1 MEDNWRKMT
10 ERRQSKSSSSAMLMK
25 KNRVLNRKLLEELLA
40 TREEAYLASHPQT
53 GELDIRIVRAYCRG
67 QSVVRIGME
76 THCSESTV
84 YRAIDRVRAF
94 LAGEW
99 QTAPADTF
107 FRKLRDR
114 VYAES
119 PDFGDEDA
127 SSVLELLYS
136 AFAELNNFDSHEAK
150 ELFHNIYEQ
159 LNHKPLREIDEIM
172 DSVCTLCREYEKAG
186 FTEGVKLGIR
196 LRDELCSTTI

>member
-1 MEDNWRKMT
+1 MKESRKL
-10 ERRQSKSSSSAMLMK
+10 RPDSSAMIKMGRSVNKQFMK
-25 KNRVLNRKLLEELLA
+25 ELLA
-40 TREEAYLASHPQT
+40 AREEAYLASHPQT

-84 YRAIDRVRAF
+84 YRAIDRVRAY
-94 LAGEW
+94 LEGEM
-99 QTAPADTF
+99 QSPPGEGF

-127 SSVLELLYS
+127 STVLELLYS
-136 AFAELNNFDSHEAK
+136 AFAELNNFDSQEAK

-172 DSVCTLCREYEKAG
+172 DPVCTLCREYEKAG
-186 FTEGVKLGIR
+186 FTEGVKIGIR

>member
-1 MEDNWRKMT
+1 
-10 ERRQSKSSSSAMLMK
+10 MK
-25 KNRVLNRKLLEELLA
+25 ESRKLRPDSSNMMKIGRAVNKKLLRELLA
-40 TREEAYLASHPQT
+40 AGEEAYLASHPQT

-67 QSVVRIGME
+67 QSVVHIGME

-94 LAGEW
+94 LAREGQPSPGES
-99 QTAPADTF
+99 F
-107 FRKLRDR
+107 FSKLWDR

-127 SSVLELLYS
+127 STVLELLYS
-136 AFAELNNFDSHEAK
+136 AFAELNNFDSQEAK

-172 DSVCTLCREYEKAG
+172 DPVCTLCREYEKAG
-186 FTEGVKLGIR
+186 FTEGVKIGIR
-196 LRDELCSTTI
+196 LRDELCATTI

>member
-1 MEDNWRKMT
+1 MKESRK
-10 ERRQSKSSSSAMLMK
+10 SHPDSSNMMK
-25 KNRVLNRKLLEELLA
+25 IGRTVNKKLLSELLA
-40 TREEAYLASHPQT
+40 AGEEAYLASHPQT

-67 QSVVRIGME
+67 QSVVHIGME

-94 LAGEW
+94 LAREGQPSPGES
-99 QTAPADTF
+99 F
-107 FRKLRDR
+107 FSKLRDR

-127 SSVLELLYS
+127 STVLELLYS
-136 AFAELNNFDSHEAK
+136 AFAELNNFDSQEAK

-172 DSVCTLCREYEKAG
+172 DPVCTLCREYEKAG
-186 FTEGVKLGIR
+186 FTEGVKIGIR
-196 LRDELCSTTI
+196 LRDELCATI

>member
-1 MEDNWRKMT
+1 MKESRKL
-10 ERRQSKSSSSAMLMK
+10 RPDSSAMIKMGRSVNK
-25 KNRVLNRKLLEELLA
+25 QFMNELLA
-40 TREEAYLASHPQT
+40 AGEEAYLASHPQT
-53 GELDIRIVRAYCRG
+53 GELDIRIVRAYCQG

-84 YRAIDRVRAF
+84 YRAIDRVRTF
-94 LAGEW
+94 LAGEG
-99 QTAPADTF
+99 QTVPGNNF
-107 FRKLRDR
+107 FRKLRGL

-127 SSVLELLYS
+127 STVLELLYNVYG
-136 AFAELNNFDSHEAK
+136 ELNNFDSQEAK

-172 DSVCTLCREYEKAG
+172 DPVCALCREYERVG
-186 FTEGVKLGIR
+186 FTEGVKIGIR
-196 LRDELCSTTI
+196 LRDELYAAII

>member
-1 MEDNWRKMT
+1 MKESRKS
-10 ERRQSKSSSSAMLMK
+10 RPDSSDMMK
-25 KNRVLNRKLLEELLA
+25 MGRTVNKKLLSELLA
-40 TREEAYLASHPQT
+40 AGEEAYLASHPQT

-67 QSVVRIGME
+67 QSVVHIGME

-94 LAGEW
+94 LAREGQTSPGES
-99 QTAPADTF
+99 F

-136 AFAELNNFDSHEAK
+136 AFAELNNFDSQEAK

-172 DSVCTLCREYEKAG
+172 DPVCALCREYEKAG
-186 FTEGVKLGIR
+186 FTEGVKIGIR
-196 LRDELCSTTI
+196 LRDELCATTN

>member
-1 MEDNWRKMT
+1 MKESRKS
-10 ERRQSKSSSSAMLMK
+10 RPDSSDMMK
-25 KNRVLNRKLLEELLA
+25 MGRTVNKKLLSELLA
-40 TREEAYLASHPQT
+40 AGEEAYLASHPQT

-67 QSVVRIGME
+67 QSVVHIGME

-94 LAGEW
+94 LAREGQTSPGES
-99 QTAPADTF
+99 F

-136 AFAELNNFDSHEAK
+136 AFAELNNFDSQEAK

-172 DSVCTLCREYEKAG
+172 DPVCALCREYEKAG
-186 FTEGVKLGIR
+186 FTEGVKIGIR

>member
-1 MEDNWRKMT
+1 MKESRKS
-10 ERRQSKSSSSAMLMK
+10 RPDSSDMMKMGRSVNKQLM
-25 KNRVLNRKLLEELLA
+25 NELLA
-40 TREEAYLASHPQT
+40 AKEEAYLASHPQT

-84 YRAIDRVRAF
+84 YRAIDRVRAY
-94 LAGEW
+94 LEGEM
-99 QTAPADTF
+99 QSSPGEDF

-127 SSVLELLYS
+127 STVLELLYS
-136 AFAELNNFDSHEAK
+136 AFAELNNFDSQEAK

-172 DSVCTLCREYEKAG
+172 DPVCALCREYERAG
-186 FTEGVKLGIR
+186 FTEGVKIGIR
-196 LRDELCSTTI
+196 LRDEL

>member
-1 MEDNWRKMT
+1 MKESRKSRPDSSDIIKMG
-10 ERRQSKSSSSAMLMK
+10 RRLNKRLMHEMLVAK
-25 KNRVLNRKLLEELLA
+25 
-40 TREEAYLASHPQT
+40 EEAYLASHPQT
-53 GELDIRIVRAYCRG
+53 GELDIRIVRAYCQG

-94 LAGEW
+94 LAREGQASPEN
-99 QTAPADTF
+99 DF
-107 FRKLRDR
+107 FRKLREC

-127 SSVLELLYS
+127 SSVLELLYN
-136 AFAELNNFDSHEAK
+136 AYGELNNFDSQEAK

-159 LNHKPLREIDEIM
+159 LNHKPLRELDEIM
-172 DSVCTLCREYEKAG
+172 DPVCTLCREYEKAG
-186 FTEGVKLGIR
+186 FTEGVKIGIR
-196 LRDELCSTTI
+196 LRDELCATI

>member
-1 MEDNWRKMT
+1 MEDNWRKMK
-10 ERRQSKSSSSAMLMK
+10 ES
-25 KNRVLNRKLLEELLA
+25 RKLRPDSSDMMKMGRTVNKRLLNELLA
-40 TREEAYLASHPQT
+40 AGEEAYRASHPQT
-53 GELDIRIVRAYCRG
+53 GELDIRIVRAYCQG

-94 LAGEW
+94 LAGER
-99 QTAPADTF
+99 QTSPGECF
-107 FRKLRDR
+107 FRKLQER

-127 SSVLELLYS
+127 STVLELLYS
-136 AFAELNNFDSHEAK
+136 AFAELNNFDSQEAK

-172 DSVCTLCREYEKAG
+172 DPVCTLCREYEKAG
-186 FTEGVKLGIR
+186 FTEGVKIGIR
-196 LRDELCSTTI
+196 LRDELCTTTE

>member
-1 MEDNWRKMT
+1 
-10 ERRQSKSSSSAMLMK
+10 MK
-25 KNRVLNRKLLEELLA
+25 ESRKLRPDSSDMMKIGRSVNKQLMNELLA
-40 TREEAYLASHPQT
+40 AKEEAYLASHPQT
-53 GELDIRIVRAYCRG
+53 GELDIRIIRAYCRG
-67 QSVVRIGME
+67 QSVVHIGME

-94 LAGEW
+94 LAREGQPSPGES
-99 QTAPADTF
+99 F
-107 FRKLRDR
+107 FSKLRDR

-127 SSVLELLYS
+127 STVLELLYS
-136 AFAELNNFDSHEAK
+136 AFAELNNFDSQEAK

-172 DSVCTLCREYEKAG
+172 DPVCTLCREYEKAG
-186 FTEGVKLGIR
+186 FTEGVKIGIR

>member
-1 MEDNWRKMT
+1 MKESRKS
-10 ERRQSKSSSSAMLMK
+10 RPDSSDMMKMGRSVNKQLM
-25 KNRVLNRKLLEELLA
+25 NELLA
-40 TREEAYLASHPQT
+40 AKEEAYLASHPQT

-94 LAGEW
+94 LAREGQPSPGES
-99 QTAPADTF
+99 F
-107 FRKLRDR
+107 FSKLRECI
-114 VYAES
+114 YAES

-127 SSVLELLYS
+127 SSVLELLYN
-136 AFAELNNFDSHEAK
+136 AYGELNNFDSQEAK

-172 DSVCTLCREYEKAG
+172 DPVCALCREYERAG
-186 FTEGVKLGIR
+186 FTEGVKIGIR
-196 LRDELCSTTI
+196 LRDEL

>member
-1 MEDNWRKMT
+1 MKESRKS
-10 ERRQSKSSSSAMLMK
+10 RPDSSNMMK
-25 KNRVLNRKLLEELLA
+25 IGRTVNKKLLSELLA
-40 TREEAYLASHPQT
+40 AGEEAYLASHPQT

-94 LAGEW
+94 LAREGHTSPE
-99 QTAPADTF
+99 DDF

-119 PDFGDEDA
+119 PDFGDKDA
-127 SSVLELLYS
+127 STVLELLYIAYS
-136 AFAELNNFDSHEAK
+136 ELNNFDSQEAK

-159 LNHKPLREIDEIM
+159 LNHKPLREVDEIM
-172 DSVCTLCREYEKAG
+172 DPVCALCREYEKAG
-186 FTEGVKLGIR
+186 FTEGVKIGIR

>member
-1 MEDNWRKMT
+1 MKESRKL
-10 ERRQSKSSSSAMLMK
+10 RPDSSAMIKMGRSVNK
-25 KNRVLNRKLLEELLA
+25 QFMNELLA
-40 TREEAYLASHPQT
+40 AREAAYLASHPQS

-67 QSVVRIGME
+67 QSVVHIGME

-94 LAGEW
+94 LAREG
-99 QTAPADTF
+99 QTSPENDF
-107 FRKLRDR
+107 FRKLREC

-127 SSVLELLYS
+127 STVLDLLYNTYG
-136 AFAELNNFDSHEAK
+136 ELNNFDSQGAI

-159 LNHKPLREIDEIM
+159 LNHKPLREVDEIM
-172 DSVCTLCREYEKAG
+172 DPVCALCREYERGG
-186 FTEGVKLGIR
+186 FTEGVKIGIR

>member
-1 MEDNWRKMT
+1 MKESRKS
-10 ERRQSKSSSSAMLMK
+10 RPDSSNMMK
-25 KNRVLNRKLLEELLA
+25 IGRTVNKKLLRELLA
-40 TREEAYLASHPQT
+40 AGEEAYLASHPQT

-67 QSVVRIGME
+67 QSVVHIGME

-94 LAGEW
+94 LAREGQPSPGES
-99 QTAPADTF
+99 F
-107 FRKLRDR
+107 FSKLRDR

-136 AFAELNNFDSHEAK
+136 AFAELNNFDSQEAK

-172 DSVCTLCREYEKAG
+172 DPVCTLCREYEKAG
-186 FTEGVKLGIR
+186 FTEGVKIGIR

>member
-1 MEDNWRKMT
+1 MT
-10 ERRQSKSSSSAMLMK
+10 ESRKSRPDSSAMMK
-25 KNRVLNRKLLEELLA
+25 MGRTVNKRLLSELLA
-40 TREEAYLASHPQT
+40 AGEEAYLASHPQT

-67 QSVVRIGME
+67 QSVVHIGME

-94 LAGEW
+94 LAREGQPSPGES
-99 QTAPADTF
+99 F
-107 FRKLRDR
+107 FSKLRDR

-127 SSVLELLYS
+127 STVLELLYS
-136 AFAELNNFDSHEAK
+136 AFAELNNFDSQEAK

-172 DSVCTLCREYEKAG
+172 DPVCTLCREYEKAG
-186 FTEGVKLGIR
+186 FTEGVKIGIR
-196 LRDELCSTTI
+196 LRDELCATI

>member
-1 MEDNWRKMT
+1 MKESRKL
-10 ERRQSKSSSSAMLMK
+10 RPDSSAMIKMGRSVNK
-25 KNRVLNRKLLEELLA
+25 QFMNELLA
-40 TREEAYLASHPQT
+40 AGEEAYLASHPQT

-94 LAGEW
+94 LAGEG
-99 QTAPADTF
+99 QTSPGESF

-136 AFAELNNFDSHEAK
+136 AFAELNNFDSQEAK

-172 DSVCTLCREYEKAG
+172 DPVCTLCREYEKAG
-186 FTEGVKLGIR
+186 FTEGVKIGIR
-196 LRDELCSTTI
+196 LRDELCATTN

>member
-10 ERRQSKSSSSAMLMK
+10 EKRKSQSSSSAMLMK
-25 KNRVLNRKLLEELLA
+25 KNRVLNRKLLEALLT

-67 QSVVRIGME
+67 QSVVHIGME

-99 QTAPADTF
+99 QNSPGEGF

-119 PDFGDEDA
+119 PDFGDEHA
-127 SSVLELLYS
+127 STVLELLYN
-136 AFAELNNFDSHEAK
+136 AYGELNNFDSQEAK

-159 LNHKPLREIDEIM
+159 LNHKPLREVDEIM
-172 DSVCTLCREYEKAG
+172 DPVCALCREYEKAG
-186 FTEGVKLGIR
+186 FTEGVKIGIR
-196 LRDELCSTTI
+196 LRDELCAATI

>member
-1 MEDNWRKMT
+1 MT
-10 ERRQSKSSSSAMLMK
+10 ESRKSRPDSSAMMK
-25 KNRVLNRKLLEELLA
+25 LGRTVNKKLLSELLA
-40 TREEAYLASHPQT
+40 NREEAYLASHPQT

-94 LAGEW
+94 FAGEG
-99 QTAPADTF
+99 QDSPIAAF
-107 FRKLRDR
+107 FRKLQQRI
-114 VYAES
+114 YAES

-127 SSVLELLYS
+127 STVLELLYN
-136 AFAELNNFDSHEAK
+136 AYGELNNFDSLAAK
-150 ELFHNIYEQ
+150 ELFHDLYAQ
-159 LNHKPLREIDEIM
+159 MNHKTLAEIDEVINP
-172 DSVCTLCREYEKAG
+172 VCALCREYEKAG
-186 FTEGVKLGIR
+186 FTEGVKIGIR